1 MIGNVYTM
9 PQHRRPAISRLV
21 DAPLAR
27 VEGIHRE
34 WGLF

>member
-1 MIGNVYTM
+1 MYTIRL
-9 PQHRRPAISRLV
+9 HSRPAITRKV
-21 DAPLAR
+21 EAPLAR

>member
-1 MIGNVYTM
+1 MTAYIYTLGAAC
-9 PQHRRPAISRLV
+9 RPSIHHMV
-21 DAPLAR
+21 DTPLAR

>member
-1 MIGNVYTM
+1 MSNVYTL
-9 PQHRRPAISRLV
+9 PLRRRQAFTHLV
-21 DAPLAR
+21 DAPLTR

>member
-1 MIGNVYTM
+1 MTAYIYTL
-9 PQHRRPAISRLV
+9 PAHSRPALTRLV

>member
-1 MIGNVYTM
+1 M
-9 PQHRRPAISRLV
+9 PLHRRPRITRLV

-27 VEGIHRE
+27 VESIHRE

>member
-1 MIGNVYTM
+1 MSEVYTL
-9 PQHRRPAISRLV
+9 PRRRVARVTSPEDR
-21 DAPLAR
+21 PLAR